1 MQHSALQHSGNRH
14 WTDVTSQLDRTFHTR
29 DGNPGAKDVKALK
42 QDIREGLGP
51 VWNVQSPEVQNVV
64 IKELS
69 APRLPSLTRLIDLSK
84 AQWARKRE
92 GPDFREVR
100 DIPAPGD
107 SAFQRSEF
115 TAAVNGLKGILGA
128 ASKASFI
135 RHRIYSLE
143 LTLFRSWEAL
153 SEEEIQAAVKVVHSY
168 LDKKDGKVFVGEIIK
183 KAAQLRQLLA
193 NATHY
198 VNRYKPG
205 SAARRG
211 AESWW
216 GDLHRDLTKMHGGWY
231 SLDEEQCQTV
241 GEFMTAI
248 ASSEH
253 HLFPWKLPR
262 TMASIIDGP
271 NGELTLEQVDV
282 GE

>member
-1 MQHSALQHSGNRH
+1 MQQSALQHSGNRP

-51 VWNVQSPEVQNVV
+51 VWNVQPPEVQNVV

-69 APRLPSLTRLIDLSK
+69 SPRLPSLTRLVDLSK
-84 AQWARKRE
+84 AQWARKIE
-92 GPDFREVR
+92 PDFREVTN
-100 DIPAPGD
+100 IPAPGD

-115 TAAVNGLKGILGA
+115 TAAANGLKALIGA
-128 ASKASFI
+128 APKAPFI

-168 LDKKDGKVFVGEIIK
+168 LDKTDGKVFVGEIIK
-183 KAAQLRQLLA
+183 KAAQLHQLLA
-193 NATHY
+193 NATHF

-211 AESWW
+211 AEIWW
-216 GDLHRDLTKMHGGWY
+216 GDLHRDLTKVHGGWY

-241 GEFMTAI
+241 GEFMTAV

-253 HLFPWKLPR
+253 CSFPWKLPR

-271 NGELTLEQVDV
+271 NGSSRLM
-282 GE
+282 